1 MKVGDAV
8 LAKVN
13 NGQWVPCEVIE
24 IIGDIVVCSGGEE
37 RRRANLDGRRPV
49 GVGLSR
55 QLVKKSISVKTD

>member
-1 MKVGDAV
+1 MDVGDAV

-37 RRRANLDGRRPV
+37 RRRANLEGRRPV
-49 GVGLSR
+49 GVGLNR
-55 QLVKKSISVKTD
+55 QLVKPIVTVNKS